1 MTHAATREA
10 GADLSGTPQAQ
21 VPGASSATA
30 QGSGHVLLAMQT
42 LQQRN
47 ILITA
52 LTEDGW
58 QDDDLSDFAPREG
71 ADELAA
77 LLGRASSWAGFA
89 EQQRRVRR
97 YLQLVR
103 EGHCWLLVRVESD
116 AEATRVGQLARLYG
130 ASEALRYRLFVVEE
144 LM

>member
-1 MTHAATREA
+1 MTHAATLET
-10 GADLSGTPQAQ
+10 GADLTGTAPGLAQAIS
-21 VPGASSATA
+21 PATE

-71 ADELAA
+71 AGELAA
-77 LLGRASSWAGFA
+77 LLGSARSWAGFA
-89 EQQRRVRR
+89 EQQRRVQR

-103 EGHCWLLVRVESD
+103 EGHYWLLVGVETD
-116 AEATRVGQLARLYG
+116 AEAQRVGQLARLYG